1 MFMKLNFSTKIAQKF
16 DITSANDRENEKIT
30 RLQQEQSV
38 DFNHN
43 CGLNLA
49 PRLHFTPGFKP
60 VFAAIAVIKG
70 KHIIAAI
77 TRLSLPRSQQL
88 QQSWQTQWSEGNQA
102 LEFWILLLPGVS
114 ITHISSYIYIN
125 FLTFRWFLNYLI
137 KFIDCY
143 FFINNRSILHI

>member
-49 PRLHFTPGFKP
+49 PRLNFTPGLKP

-77 TRLSLPRSQQL
+77 TRLALPRSQ
-88 QQSWQTQWSEGNQA
+88 
-102 LEFWILLLPGVS
+102 
-114 ITHISSYIYIN
+114 
-125 FLTFRWFLNYLI
+125 
-137 KFIDCY
+137 
-143 FFINNRSILHI
+143 